1 MIRRFFEDQ
10 KILVVTGAVSFAGFL
25 ILAIV
30 MLFDQT
36 QILGINRWI
45 KPIKFFVSIAVYVW
59 TIAVYFQYLPG
70 WEIAKRRISITMA
83 VIFAVEQLAVV
94 GQAARGTTSHFNVG
108 NPFDGMVYAVM
119 GVAIAFNTILAAVIA
134 WKYFTVRIDL
144 PRPIVIG
151 LQLGL
156 VLFLLGSIEGAY
168 MAAQTGHTVGG
179 ADGGP
184 GLPLVNWSTVAGDL
198 RVAHFLGMH
207 GLQTVPIAAWLVNRA
222 LPRVAAPTVVAFSII
237 YAVFVGFL
245 FVQALNGRPFL
256 TRLF

>member
-94 GQAARGTTSHFNVG
+94 GQAARGTTSHFNIG
-108 NPFDGMVYAVM
+108 NAFDGMVYAVM
-119 GVAIAFNTILAAVIA
+119 GVAIAFNTILTAVIA

>member
-10 KILVVTGAVSFAGFL
+10 KILVVAGAVSFAGFL
-25 ILAIV
+25 ILAVV

-45 KPIKFFVSIAVYVW
+45 KPIKFFISISIYVW
-59 TIAVYFQYLPG
+59 TIAVFFHYLPG
-70 WEIAKRRISITMA
+70 WETAKRRFSIAMA
-83 VIFAVEQLAVV
+83 AIFAVEQIAVV

-108 NPFDGMVYAVM
+108 NPFDGFVYAIM
-119 GVAIAFNTILAAVIA
+119 GIAIALNTLIAGAIL
-134 WKYFTVRIDL
+134 WKYMTTDVKL
-144 PRPIVIG
+144 PRPIVWGIR
-151 LQLGL
+151 LGL
-156 VLFLLGSIEGAY
+156 VIFLLGSVEGAY

-198 RVAHFLGMH
+198 RVAHFLGLH
-207 GLQTVPIAAWLVNRA
+207 AIQAVPLVGWILNKFRTA
-222 LPRVAAPTVVAFSII
+222 LATPITFAFAIG
-237 YAVFVGFL
+237 YAVFIGFL